1 MLSLIFIALV
11 VAPALVPMAMRPSRI
26 PVKARNRG

>member
-11 VAPALVPMAMRPSRI
+11 VAPALVPMVMRPGPI
-26 PVKARNRG
+26 PAKVRNRV